1 MYGGCLL
8 CPLYPLLVFDHSV
21 WGKKIGLPLCD
32 RRSKLITGIYIDL
45 PTSRAQIFSRARSAT
60 GRFLIFPAA
69 KASER
74 TRARLVSPAKNRI
87 KWRHFG
93 ANHLCPSRIYRCV
106 RVQFRAAGTG
116 HEKRRAF
123 RESSIYIETCILQTP
138 RMDNFLN
145 PILYVTRPLFFCNFL
160 NEPVWKH
167 LLDRLRKCHEDCAR
181 YSFKMQLPYGNYY
194 TCSYEVTLTAVQNG
208 LYQTSLFFDGFSQMC
223 SLTWET
229 PPRSSISLL
238 HCILLRKGYDR

>member
-1 MYGGCLL
+1 M
-8 CPLYPLLVFDHSV
+8 
-21 WGKKIGLPLCD
+21 
-32 RRSKLITGIYIDL
+32 
-45 PTSRAQIFSRARSAT
+45 
-60 GRFLIFPAA
+60 FPAA

-160 NEPVWKH
+160 NEPVRKR
-167 LLDRLRKCHEDCAR
+167 LLDRLKEVSRGLCQVF
-181 YSFKMQLPYGNYY
+181 FKMQLPYGNYY
-194 TCSYEVTLTAVQNG
+194 TVSYSDCCTKWPLPNFTVFWWFFPNVQFNLRNSAPLVYFSPTLHPTEERLRPLDIFRNGNRLIYKLSPFNSTASAF
-208 LYQTSLFFDGFSQMC
+208 LSSQEN
-223 SLTWET
+223 TF
-229 PPRSSISLL
+229 
-238 HCILLRKGYDR
+238 

>member
-1 MYGGCLL
+1 MR
-8 CPLYPLLVFDHSV
+8 
-21 WGKKIGLPLCD
+21 WKKIVLPLCD

-60 GRFLIFPAA
+60 GRFPMFPAA

-93 ANHLCPSRIYRCV
+93 ANHLCPSRIYRWV

-116 HEKRRAF
+116 HEKRRTF

-160 NEPVWKH
+160 NEPVRKR
-167 LLDRLRKCHEDCAR
+167 LLDRLRKYHKVLC
-181 YSFKMQLPYGNYY
+181 K
-194 TCSYEVTLTAVQNG
+194 V
-208 LYQTSLFFDGFSQMC
+208 FF
-223 SLTWET
+223 
-229 PPRSSISLL
+229 
-238 HCILLRKGYDR
+238 

>member
-1 MYGGCLL
+1 M
-8 CPLYPLLVFDHSV
+8 
-21 WGKKIGLPLCD
+21 CD

-45 PTSRAQIFSRARSAT
+45 PTSKAFQVEIFSRARSAT
-60 GRFLIFPAA
+60 GRFLMFPAT

-160 NEPVWKH
+160 NEPVWKR

-194 TCSYEVTLTAVQNG
+194 TVIWSYSDCCTKWPLPNFTVFWWFFPNVQFN
-208 LYQTSLFFDGFSQMC
+208 LRNSA
-223 SLTWET
+223 
-229 PPRSSISLL
+229 RSSISLL

>member
-1 MYGGCLL
+1 MGDA
-8 CPLYPLLVFDHSV
+8 FSV
-21 WGKKIGLPLCD
+21 PFILSWSLIIVWWKKIGLPLCD

-60 GRFLIFPAA
+60 GRFLMFPAA

-93 ANHLCPSRIYRCV
+93 ANHLCPSRIYRWV

-116 HEKRRAF
+116 HEKRRTF

-160 NEPVWKH
+160 NEPVRKR
-167 LLDRLRKCHEDCAR
+167 LLVRLKEVSRGLCQVF
-181 YSFKMQLPYGNYY
+181 FKMQLPYGNYY
-194 TCSYEVTLTAVQNG
+194 TVMKLLWL
-208 LYQTSLFFDGFSQMC
+208 LYKMASTK
-223 SLTWET
+223 
-229 PPRSSISLL
+229 L
-238 HCILLRKGYDR
+238 HCFLMVFPKCAV

>member
-21 WGKKIGLPLCD
+21 WWKKIGLPLCD

-45 PTSRAQIFSRARSAT
+45 PTSRSQIFSRARSAT
-60 GRFLIFPAA
+60 GRLLMFPAA

-160 NEPVWKH
+160 NEPVWKR
-167 LLDRLRKCHEDCAR
+167 LIDRLRKCHEDCAR

-194 TCSYEVTLTAVQNG
+194 TVMKLLWL
-208 LYQTSLFFDGFSQMC
+208 LYKMASTK
-223 SLTWET
+223 
-229 PPRSSISLL
+229 L
-238 HCILLRKGYDR
+238 HCVLMVFPKCAV